1 MIVQT
6 VEAEIS
12 KDGAIILKEEITLKE
27 INSVFVTV
35 FFDDKVNNNEN
46 EQIMK
51 DIRNEQTEKRT
62 QKISNGLHRRNI
74 D

>member
-12 KDGAIILKEEITLKE
+12 KDGTIILKEEITLKE

-35 FFDDKVNNNEN
+35 FFDDKVNNSEK
-46 EQIMK
+46 EQIK
-51 DIRNEQTEKRT
+51 CC
-62 QKISNGLHRRNI
+62 
-74 D
+74 